1 MNIFRFNS
9 AAPLQYKWSGKFK
22 APSEEWIHLTR
33 HLVDFELIVVTEGV
47 LYIANHEKEYVVEKG
62 QYLLMSPTVH
72 QHGSR
77 SSDCTFYWM
86 HFVTTTP
93 YDTLQA
99 ENYEAKA
106 DAVSITIPEYGIL
119 ESMERIIILMKQL
132 QDSDRRYGMDSLN
145 NFLTSA
151 ILAEISAQS
160 CIHDKYYHSADG
172 NQLFNDM
179 VDYINWH
186 ISESLK
192 VADVAEYFGYNE
204 KYLSTLFRKWAK
216 VSLKQY
222 ILQEKME
229 RAKAEL
235 TDTNHSIS
243 QIGYSI
249 GYNDPHNFASAFK
262 KVTGLTPSEFRE
274 SYSKRRLVYR

>member
-1 MNIFRFNS
+1 MKIVRFSS
-9 AAPLQYKWSGKFK
+9 ATPLQYNWSGKFK
-22 APSEEWIHLTR
+22 APSAEWIHLTR
-33 HLVDFELIVVTEGV
+33 QLSDFELFVVTDGV

-62 QYLLMSPTVH
+62 QYLLMAPTVH

-77 SSDCTFYWM
+77 SGNCTFYWM
-86 HFVTTTP
+86 HFAATTP
-93 YDTLQA
+93 YDIGQVDA
-99 ENYEAKA
+99 EQTKT
-106 DAVSITIPEYGIL
+106 DVLSITVPETGTL
-119 ESMERIIILMKQL
+119 ESLDRIVIMMKQL
-132 QDSDRRYGMDSLN
+132 QDSERRYGMDSLN
-145 NFLTSA
+145 NYLTST
-151 ILAEISAQS
+151 ILAELSAQH
-160 CIHDKYYHSADG
+160 CVHDKYHHASDG
-172 NQLFNDM
+172 TQLFHDV

-186 ISESLK
+186 ICENLK
-192 VADVAEYFGYNE
+192 VSDIAEYFGYNE
-204 KYLSTLFRKWAK
+204 KYLSTLFRKWSS

-235 TDTNHSIS
+235 TDTNHSVS